1 MHISCY
7 QEASLVLAGC
17 CIILLLLILLLVR
30 YWMHLPWGHV
40 PDIMGGSDVLS
51 ERLKS
56 APMEGHW
63 TISRF
68 AVNQS
73 PICRLI
79 EVRLRHDSLCGCEL

>member
-40 PDIMGGSDVLS
+40 PDIMEGSDVLS

-56 APMEGHW
+56 APMWRDSGQSLDLQS
-63 TISRF
+63 IRVLF
-68 AVNQS
+68 A
-73 PICRLI
+73 
-79 EVRLRHDSLCGCEL
+79 D